1 MVGIRFGGSRDEILT
16 LMQRLQVITPPYY
29 KEQLLT
35 SGAVGVLSPQ
45 PDSSELSAIYH
56 TVERPNMETMT
67 KVEDARG
74 IL

>member
-1 MVGIRFGGSRDEILT
+1 MSFGHNLEEALGERCFL
-16 LMQRLQVITPPYY
+16 VY

>member
-1 MVGIRFGGSRDEILT
+1 MDERCFL
-16 LMQRLQVITPPYY
+16 VY